1 MQSKGKSKTFPLI
14 LLGQYYPATVVVKSD
29 KMAERIFC
37 FFCVHAWFRKAGNGP
52 SYPLS
57 SPICKRY
64 GVALHSRYFAIKL
77 GAATAI
83 YLESGQN
90 LVYFGKVV
98 KIPGPQLETKS
109 HSRVRWQPMPPLA
122 ATWSTKR
129 QLWQKRGRGRHRHHH
144 AVRISRNHGGRCF
157 GHPLVTRMR
166 SAIRPPLGIRIMLDL
181 SA

>member
-1 MQSKGKSKTFPLI
+1 MVCTSLGSLLRPLFYF
-14 LLGQYYPATVVVKSD
+14 LCSNL
-29 KMAERIFC
+29 
-37 FFCVHAWFRKAGNGP
+37 KANP
-52 SYPLS
+52 V
-57 SPICKRY
+57 CKRY

-122 ATWSTKR
+122 AT
-129 QLWQKRGRGRHRHHH
+129 
-144 AVRISRNHGGRCF
+144 
-157 GHPLVTRMR
+157 
-166 SAIRPPLGIRIMLDL
+166 
-181 SA
+181 

>member
-90 LVYFGKVV
+90 LVYFGKVF

-109 HSRVRWQPMPPLA
+109 HSRVRWQPMPPWQLPFKGCKNIESNESSA
-122 ATWSTKR
+122 ARK
-129 QLWQKRGRGRHRHHH
+129 
-144 AVRISRNHGGRCF
+144 
-157 GHPLVTRMR
+157 
-166 SAIRPPLGIRIMLDL
+166 IRA
-181 SA
+181 SC